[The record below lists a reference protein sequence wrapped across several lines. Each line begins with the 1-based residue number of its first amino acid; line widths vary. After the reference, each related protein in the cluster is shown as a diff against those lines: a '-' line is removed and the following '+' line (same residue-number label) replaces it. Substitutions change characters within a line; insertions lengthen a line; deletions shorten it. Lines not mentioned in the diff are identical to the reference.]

1 MNGKITGK
9 EEKGTM
15 TYDNFKWINE
25 SEAEYKD
32 GVLTVYAPGHT
43 DYFNSP
49 VKENGA
55 FPELV
60 ANAPL
65 YYTEVTGDFVFRAKG
80 ELGFVS
86 TYDAAALLV
95 YENENV
101 WAKLALEN
109 SDMPCKKPAVVSVVT
124 NRISDDCNG
133 PVRDAN
139 HVWFQIS
146 RVDDCFAFHYS
157 TDGVEYN
164 MVRVFTLPVGK
175 TVKVGFEAQSPM
187 GEGGYRYYSEI
198 SLENRRVADI
208 REGK

>member
-1 MNGKITGK
+1 MNFG
-9 EEKGTM
+9 
-15 TYDNFKWINE
+15 NFKWINE
-25 SEAEYKD
+25 SSADYKD
-32 GVLTVYAPGHT
+32 GVLTVYAPEKT

-60 ANAPL
+60 ASASL
-65 YYTEVTGDFVFRAKG
+65 YYTELTGDFVFRTK
-80 ELGFVS
+80 VS
-86 TYDAAALLV
+86 LEFKNLYDAAALLV

-109 SDMPCKKPAVVSVVT
+109 SDLPCRKPAVVSVVT

-133 PVRDAN
+133 PVMDGN
-139 HVWFQIS
+139 SVWFQIS

-157 TDGVEYN
+157 VDGAEYQ

-175 TVKVGFEAQSPM
+175 TVKVGFEAQAPM
-187 GEGGYRYYSEI
+187 GEGGNRYYSEI
-198 SLENRRVADI
+198 SIENKRVNNI
-208 REGK
+208 RAGY

>member
-1 MNGKITGK
+1 
-9 EEKGTM
+9 M
-15 TYDNFKWINE
+15 TFDNFQWINE

-32 GVLTVYAPGHT
+32 GVLKVYAPGHT

-65 YYTEVTGDFVFRAKG
+65 FYTEVTGDFVFRAKG
-80 ELGFVS
+80 ELEFVS

-124 NRISDDCNG
+124 NRISDVCNG

-198 SLENRRVADI
+198 SLENRRVANI

>member
-1 MNGKITGK
+1 
-9 EEKGTM
+9 M
-15 TYDNFKWINE
+15 TFDNFKWINE

-32 GVLTVYAPGHT
+32 GVLKVYAPGHT

-55 FPELV
+55 FPELT

-80 ELGFVS
+80 ELEFVS

-139 HVWFQIS
+139 YVWFQIS

-198 SLENRRVADI
+198 SLENRRVKNV

>member
-1 MNGKITGK
+1 MNGRFVRKDGK
-9 EEKGTM
+9 STM
-15 TYDNFKWINE
+15 TFDNFKWLNE

-32 GVLTVYAPGHT
+32 GVLKVYAPGHT

-55 FPELV
+55 FPELT

-65 YYTEVTGDFVFRAKG
+65 FYTEVTGDFVFRAKG
-80 ELGFVS
+80 ELEFVS

-133 PVRDAN
+133 PIRDAN
-139 HVWFQIS
+139 NVWFQIS

-157 TDGVEYN
+157 NDGVEYN
-164 MVRVFTLPVGK
+164 MVRVFILPVGK

-198 SLENRRVADI
+198 SLENRRVANI
-208 REGK
+208 RAGE

>member
-1 MNGKITGK
+1 MDFK
-9 EEKGTM
+9 E
-15 TYDNFKWINE
+15 FKWVNE
-25 SEAEYKD
+25 SSAEYKD
-32 GVLTVYAPGHT
+32 GVLTVYAPAET

-60 ANAPL
+60 ASASL
-65 YYTEVTGDFVFRAKG
+65 YYTELTGDFVFKTKV
-80 ELGFVS
+80 ELEFKN

-109 SDMPCKKPAVVSVVT
+109 SDLPCKKPAVVSVVT
-124 NRISDDCNG
+124 HRISDDCNG

-139 HVWFQIS
+139 YVWLQVS

-157 TDGVEYN
+157 ADGKEYQ

-175 TVKVGFEAQSPM
+175 TVKVGFEAQAPM
-187 GEGGYRYYSEI
+187 GEGGERYFSDI
-198 SLENRRVADI
+198 VIENKRVENI
-208 REGK
+208 RAGK